1 MEDFWKR
8 AKSFAEEAAKKSQ
21 TITLQSSSTTFANL
35 VSETAKKS
43 KEFALEA
50 SKKADQL
57 NVSDFVA
64 ETAKKSKE
72 FAAEVSTKADQLKV
86 VALKQADQIQN
97 IKSIADIIPPQLA
110 AFGTGSGSGSGSVIT
125 EAELLSFGITDDL
138 REFVK
143 GLTSATFQAFPEQ
156 DESSEVSDL
165 TTTASNVRKD
175 LSEWQERHAT
185 LVLGSV
191 KQISKLRYE
200 LCPRVMKER
209 RFWRIYFTLVSTH
222 VAPYERKYM
231 EELRSE
237 AESKDEE
244 AKKALAVGGTEAAEK
259 DVAKN
264 RTSTASSEQDLDTF
278 LLGDLEDSDEAPDDG
293 DGSLDD
299 DDFDKIGNSDVE
311 EEKEN
316 ENEKEKET
324 EKETDAV
331 K

>member
-1 MEDFWKR
+1 MEDLWKR

-21 TITLQSSSTTFANL
+21 TITLQSSSTTFVNL
-35 VSETAKKS
+35 VTETAKKS

-50 SKKADQL
+50 SKKADSI
-57 NVSDFVA
+57 NVSEFVA

-97 IKSIADIIPPQLA
+97 IKSIADIIPGGL
-110 AFGTGSGSGSGSVIT
+110 GGSGSGGGGSEIS
-125 EAELLSFGITDDL
+125 ESELVSFGITDDL

-143 GLTSATFQAFPEQ
+143 
-156 DESSEVSDL
+156 DESSKVSDL
-165 TTTASNVRKD
+165 ETSASNVRKD

-231 EELRSE
+231 EELRNK

-244 AKKALAVGGTEAAEK
+244 AKKSPGLGRTESAEK
-259 DVAKN
+259 N
-264 RTSTASSEQDLDTF
+264 RISTASSEQDLDTF
-278 LLGDLEDSDEAPDDG
+278 LLGDLEDSDEAPG
-293 DGSLDD
+293 
-299 DDFDKIGNSDVE
+299 
-311 EEKEN
+311 
-316 ENEKEKET
+316 ET
-324 EKETDAV
+324 P
-331 K
+331 

>member
-1 MEDFWKR
+1 MEDLWKR
-8 AKSFAEEAAKKSQ
+8 AKSFAEDAAKRSQ
-21 TITLQSSSTTFANL
+21 GITLQSSSTTFANL

-57 NVSDFVA
+57 NVSDFVS

-72 FAAEVSTKADQLKV
+72 FAAEKADQLKV
-86 VALKQADQIQN
+86 VAMKQADQIQN
-97 IKSIADIIPPQLA
+97 MKSLADIIPPNLA
-110 AFGTGSGSGSGSVIT
+110 SFGSGSGSVIS
-125 EAELLSFGITDDL
+125 EAELISFGITDDL
-138 REFVK
+138 REFVQ

-156 DESSEVSDL
+156 DESSEVSDAVA
-165 TTTASNVRKD
+165 TASNVRKD

-200 LCPRVMKER
+200 LCPRAMKER

-231 EELRSE
+231 EELRSK

-244 AKKALAVGGTEAAEK
+244 AKKTTIVGGEETGEK
-259 DVAKN
+259 NATKN

-293 DGSLDD
+293 DGNRSLDD
-299 DDFDKIGNSDVE
+299 DDDDFDNIGNSDSE
-311 EEKEN
+311 GN
-316 ENEKEKET
+316 KET
-324 EKETDAV
+324 NATK
-331 K
+331 

>member
-1 MEDFWKR
+1 MENLWQR

-21 TITLQSSSTTFANL
+21 TITLQSSSTTFVNL

-43 KEFALEA
+43 KEFAIEA
-50 SKKADQL
+50 SKKAEQI
-57 NVSDFVA
+57 NVSDFVS

-72 FAAEVSTKADQLKV
+72 FAAEKADQIKV
-86 VALKQADQIQN
+86 VAMKQADQIQN
-97 IKSIADIIPPQLA
+97 MKSIADIIPPQLA
-110 AFGTGSGSGSGSVIT
+110 AFGTGSGSGSGVS
-125 EAELLSFGITDDL
+125 EEELVSFGITDDL

-143 GLTSATFQAFPEQ
+143 GLTSDTFKAFPEQ
-156 DESSEVSDL
+156 DESPEVSESG
-165 TTTASNVRKD
+165 TTESNVRKD

-231 EELRSE
+231 EELRNK
-237 AESKDEE
+237 AVSKDEE
-244 AKKALAVGGTEAAEK
+244 AKKTPAVGGTETPEK
-259 DVAKN
+259 SVTMN

-293 DGSLDD
+293 DGDGSLDDD

-311 EEKEN
+311 GEK
-316 ENEKEKET
+316 KKET
-324 EKETDAV
+324 NARN
-331 K
+331 

>member
-1 MEDFWKR
+1 MEDLWKR

-21 TITLQSSSTTFANL
+21 TITLQSSSTTFVNL

-43 KEFALEA
+43 KEFAIEA
-50 SKKADQL
+50 SKKAEQI
-57 NVSDFVA
+57 NVSDFVS

-86 VALKQADQIQN
+86 VAMKQADQIQN
-97 IKSIADIIPPQLA
+97 MKSIADIIPPQLA
-110 AFGTGSGSGSGSVIT
+110 AFGSGSGSGSVVS
-125 EAELLSFGITDDL
+125 EEELLSFGITDDL

-143 GLTSATFQAFPEQ
+143 GLTSDTFKAFPEQ
-156 DESSEVSDL
+156 DESSEVSEL
-165 TTTASNVRKD
+165 GTTESNVRKD

-231 EELRSE
+231 EELRNK

-244 AKKALAVGGTEAAEK
+244 AKKTPGAGGTETAEK
-259 DVAKN
+259 NVTKN

-293 DGSLDD
+293 DGEGSLDD
-299 DDFDKIGNSDVE
+299 DDFDKIGNSDVD
-311 EEKEN
+311 EEK
-316 ENEKEKET
+316 KKET
-324 EKETDAV
+324 TAAN
-331 K
+331 

>member
-1 MEDFWKR
+1 MEDLWKR

-21 TITLQSSSTTFANL
+21 TITLQSSSTTFVNL

-50 SKKADQL
+50 SKKAEQL
-57 NVSDFVA
+57 NVSDFVS

-86 VALKQADQIQN
+86 VAMKQADQIQN
-97 IKSIADIIPPQLA
+97 MKSIADIIPPQIA
-110 AFGTGSGSGSGSVIT
+110 SFGSGSGSGSVIS
-125 EAELLSFGITDDL
+125 ESELLSFGITDDL

-143 GLTSATFQAFPEQ
+143 GLTSATFKAFPEQ
-156 DESSEVSDL
+156 DESSEVSESG
-165 TTTASNVRKD
+165 TTESNVRKD

-185 LVLGSV
+185 LVLGSF

-231 EELRSE
+231 EELRNK

-244 AKKALAVGGTEAAEK
+244 AKKTPAVGGTETTEK
-259 DVAKN
+259 NVTKN

-293 DGSLDD
+293 DGDGSLDD

-311 EEKEN
+311 ERK
-316 ENEKEKET
+316 KET
-324 EKETDAV
+324 TNAAN
-331 K
+331 